1 MLYQLKAGIIG
12 LDELGM
18 AYAQLLKNHIK
29 DLSLIGAVGRTQ
41 KELLHAKNDL
51 SLEYVYSDNKSLM
64 ENHDIDAI
72 FLFGDVQQRPHLA
85 IQAIEAGK
93 HLFVADPISK
103 NVEDALAVKSCADSH
118 PSQVVMV
125 SSLVRF
131 NPLLRSVKKLIEQGE
146 IGIVNHISLD
156 SAFFNGLNRRYN
168 QTSGS
173 TFLDNTLDELD
184 LCQWLLDSKF
194 LEVTVET
201 RNYTLICE
209 GKTEGNS
216 SINIIVQPELR
227 KEQSYLNIY
236 GNSGQIVVSNVNHR
250 SFKLYKDTGEK
261 LDQFTDD
268 RHGFQYSEYLQLHH
282 FTNSVLNKN
291 KPLVRTDHAV
301 DLIRLGVA
309 FEKAKVLGKRISLS

>member
-18 AYAQLLKNHIK
+18 AYAKLLKDHIK

-41 KELLHAKNDL
+41 KELLYAKNDL
-51 SLEYVYSDNKSLM
+51 SLEYVYSDYKSLL

-72 FLFGDVQQRPHLA
+72 FLFGEVEQRPHLA

-93 HLFVADPISK
+93 HLFLADPISK
-103 NVEDALAVKSCADSH
+103 NVEDALAVRSSASSH

-131 NPLLRSVKKLIEQGE
+131 NPLLKSVKKLIGQGE
-146 IGIVNHISLD
+146 IGVINHLSLD

-168 QTSGS
+168 QSTGS
-173 TFLDNTLDELD
+173 NFLDHAMDELD
-184 LCQWLLDSKF
+184 LCLWLLDSEF
-194 LEVTVET
+194 TEVSVEA
-201 RNYTLICE
+201 RNFTLICE
-209 GKTEGNS
+209 GHTKSNS
-216 SINIIVQPELR
+216 SINIIVQPELK

-250 SFKLYKDTGEK
+250 SFKLYKDTGDK
-261 LDQFTDD
+261 MDYFSPGDQ
-268 RHGFQYSEYLQLHH
+268 GFQYSEYLQLHH
-282 FTNSVLNKN
+282 FTKAVLNKT
-291 KPLVRTDHAV
+291 KPLVRTDHGV

-309 FEKAKVLGKRISLS
+309 FEKAKVLGKRITL

>member
-85 IQAIEAGK
+85 IQAIDAGK

-103 NVEDALAVKSCADSH
+103 NVEDAIAVKAAADSH

-131 NPLLRSVKKLIEQGE
+131 NPLLRSVKKLIERGE

-184 LCQWLLDSKF
+184 LCSWLLDSPF
-194 LEVTVET
+194 SEVTVET
-201 RNYTLICE
+201 RNFTIICE

-268 RHGFQYSEYLQLHH
+268 KPGFQYSEYLQLHH
-282 FTNSVLNKN
+282 FTNAVLNKT
-291 KPLVRTDHAV
+291 KPLVKTDHAV
-301 DLIRLGVA
+301 DLIRIGVA
-309 FEKAKVLGKRISLS
+309 FEKAKVLGKRMEL

>member
-12 LDELGM
+12 LDDLGM

-41 KELLHAKNDL
+41 KELLYAKNDL

-103 NVEDALAVKSCADSH
+103 NVEDALAVKSTADSH

-131 NPLLRSVKKLIEQGE
+131 NPLLRSVKKLIDQGE

-168 QTSGS
+168 LTSGS

-184 LCQWLLDSKF
+184 LCLWLLDSKF
-194 LEVTVET
+194 SEVSVDT

-209 GKTEGNS
+209 GKTESNS

-282 FTNSVLNKN
+282 FTNAVLNKL
-291 KPLVRTDHAV
+291 KPLVKTDHAV

-309 FEKAKVLGKRISLS
+309 FEKAKVMGKRIEL